1 MRGQGWRGCRRVP
14 GTLLVCALGLLAPAA
29 AQASVSV
36 GDISLSEG
44 DGGAVA
50 TFTLTRT
57 AGLLA
62 GATSVGFATADG
74 SARAP
79 ADYAARSGAVGFPGT
94 LLPATQ
100 VQFVSVPVTGDRL
113 DEPDE
118 TFRLVLSGAEVADG
132 AATATIVDDDPPP
145 AVSVG
150 DAAPATEGGSASFPV
165 VLSAASG
172 RDVSVTFAT
181 ANASAV
187 AGQDYPARSGTLTI
201 PAGATATAVA
211 VALIDDSA
219 DEPAETFELRLS
231 APGNATL
238 GDAAA
243 TATIVDNDEPP
254 AVAGPAPA
262 APVTVAPAPV
272 LPVVPA
278 TGSSGSSSGVQGL
291 VVGTPR
297 LRQPGTGLV
306 TLTCPQQFGTCKG
319 QVTLFSRPNKRSKI
333 KQLRRERRLGRRTFS
348 LAAGATSTLP
358 FALSRQ
364 DRRLLERSGRMNVR
378 AYAINKDAAGHSSVR
393 TANGTLVRRTAHSSP
408 TRAGASARGEGLDE
422 VGRALGSVVGGGPGL

>member
-1 MRGQGWRGCRRVP
+1 M
-14 GTLLVCALGLLAPAA
+14 
-29 AQASVSV
+29 
-36 GDISLSEG
+36 
-44 DGGAVA
+44 
-50 TFTLTRT
+50 
-57 AGLLA
+57 
-62 GATSVGFATADG
+62 
-74 SARAP
+74 
-79 ADYAARSGAVGFPGT
+79 
-94 LLPATQ
+94 
-100 VQFVSVPVTGDRL
+100 SVPVTGDRL

-231 APGNATL
+231 APANATL

-254 AVAGPAPA
+254 PPLPDPRPRRPSPSPRPRCRRWSRRPAPRA
-262 APVTVAPAPV
+262 ARRASR
-272 LPVVPA
+272 
-278 TGSSGSSSGVQGL
+278 GWSSGRRACAS
-291 VVGTPR
+291 R
-297 LRQPGTGLV
+297 GTGLV
-306 TLTCPQQFGTCKG
+306 TLTCPQQFGTCRG

-364 DRRLLERSGRMNVR
+364 DRRLLERAGRMNVR